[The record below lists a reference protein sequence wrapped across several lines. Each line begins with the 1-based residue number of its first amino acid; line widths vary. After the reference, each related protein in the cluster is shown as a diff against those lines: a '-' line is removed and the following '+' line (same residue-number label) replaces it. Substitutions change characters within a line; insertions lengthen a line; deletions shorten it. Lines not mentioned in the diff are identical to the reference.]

1 MNTPHDRE
9 DYGQF
14 ARTSSAAELKRY
26 HQNIGLLVG
35 DSSAAQAVRWFKRL
49 RIKGPIAGR
58 LYVCYRH
65 DKPGKTAT
73 ALTPEGA
80 YNAWQSYWGTQA

>member
-9 DYGQF
+9 DYAPHRWLLPQ
-14 ARTSSAAELKRY
+14 
-26 HQNIGLLVG
+26 GLPRE
-35 DSSAAQAVRWFKRL
+35 DFRQWMSSAAQAVKWHQRL

-73 ALTPEGA
+73 AITPEGA
-80 YNAWQSYWGTQA
+80 YNAWQSYWGTEA